1 MHELSLCRSI
11 AVVVGEHAAGRP
23 VERVRVRIG
32 AFRQVVPETLVYCWE
47 LLNDGTDLAG
57 SILDVEA
64 VPAVVECRGCG
75 ARSELA
81 VPVLRCAAC
90 AGRDVMLLS
99 GEEFLVASLDLT
111 EA

>member
-1 MHELSLCRSI
+1 VHELSLCRSI

-32 AFRQVVPETLVYCWE
+32 AFRQVVPETLVYCWG
-47 LLNDGTDLAG
+47 LLNDGSALAG
-57 SILDVEA
+57 SILDIEH
-64 VPAVVECRGCG
+64 VPAVVECPDCG
-75 ARSELA
+75 ARSELS
-81 VPVLRCAAC
+81 VPVLRCGAC
-90 AGRDVMLLS
+90 GSREATLVS